1 MLEIA
6 SLRKAKSRLG
16 FLFVA
21 PTMLGIFAFT
31 AGPILFSFALSF
43 FYWDVLSP
51 MKFAGLSHYD
61 YIMRDDVAV
70 MTFRNTIYFAFMVVL
85 LQNII
90 GFSLAMAV
98 RNVANKYFR
107 YFFRSVF
114 FLPLIMSG
122 ATVSVFMAY
131 FFDTNFGI
139 VNYYLELI
147 GVGSV
152 RWLTSTDVVLVTT
165 VLVYA
170 WQHIGFTFILFLG
183 GFASI
188 PEEVIDAADV
198 DGLTGWRKI
207 LYVYIPMVSPT
218 IFFSSVIGFIHAV
231 QVFDHPYIL
240 TRGGPGDANRTA
252 VMYIYEKAFQDLEF
266 GYGSTLAILLFL
278 IILIVTALQFYVQ
291 KKWVFYE

>member
-1 MLEIA
+1 
-6 SLRKAKSRLG
+6 
-16 FLFVA
+16 
-21 PTMLGIFAFT
+21 
-31 AGPILFSFALSF
+31 
-43 FYWDVLSP
+43 
-51 MKFAGLSHYD
+51 
-61 YIMRDDVAV
+61 
-70 MTFRNTIYFAFMVVL
+70 
-85 LQNII
+85 
-90 GFSLAMAV
+90 
-98 RNVANKYFR
+98 
-107 YFFRSVF
+107 
-114 FLPLIMSG
+114 MSG

-131 FFDTNFGI
+131 FFDTDFGI
-139 VNYYLELI
+139 VNYYLQAI

-240 TRGGPGDANRTA
+240 TRGGPGDANRTT

-266 GYGSTLAILLFL
+266 GYGSTLAILLFV
-278 IILIVTALQFYVQ
+278 IILIATALQFYVQ

>member
-1 MLEIA
+1 MLNIA
-6 SLRKAKSRLG
+6 SLKKTKARLAL
-16 FLFVA
+16 LFVA
-21 PTMLGIFAFT
+21 PTMLGILAFT
-31 AGPILFSFALSF
+31 AGPIAFSFILSL

-51 MKFAGLSHYD
+51 MKFAGLSHYN
-61 YIMRDDVAV
+61 YLLQDDVAV
-70 MTFRNTIYFAFMVVL
+70 TTLKNTIYFAVMVVI

-114 FLPLIMSG
+114 FLPLVMSG

-131 FFDTNFGI
+131 FFNTDFGI
-139 VNYYLELI
+139 VNYYLELVGI
-147 GVGSV
+147 GSV
-152 RWLTSTDVVLVTT
+152 RWLTSTQMVLVTT

-170 WQHIGFTFILFLG
+170 WQHIGITFILFLG

-188 PEEVIDAADV
+188 PEEVIVAADI

-207 LYVYIPMVSPT
+207 FYIYVPMVSPT

-266 GYGSTLAILLFL
+266 GYGSTLAIILFL
-278 IILIVTALQFYVQ
+278 IILIATILQFYVQ

>member
-1 MLEIA
+1 MLDIA
-6 SLRKAKSRLG
+6 SLKKVKARLG

-21 PTMLGIFAFT
+21 PTMLGILAFT

-61 YIMRDDVAV
+61 YVVRDEVAV
-70 MTFRNTIYFAFMVVL
+70 ATFLNTIYFALMVVL

-98 RNVANKYFR
+98 RNVANRYFR

-131 FFDTNFGI
+131 FFDTDFGI
-139 VNYYLELI
+139 VNYYLQAI

-170 WQHIGFTFILFLG
+170 WQHIGDILNFHRHRPGTFTPDQRCI
-183 GFASI
+183 I
-188 PEEVIDAADV
+188 PDQSADITT
-198 DGLTGWRKI
+198 D
-207 LYVYIPMVSPT
+207 
-218 IFFSSVIGFIHAV
+218 
-231 QVFDHPYIL
+231 
-240 TRGGPGDANRTA
+240 
-252 VMYIYEKAFQDLEF
+252 
-266 GYGSTLAILLFL
+266 
-278 IILIVTALQFYVQ
+278 
-291 KKWVFYE
+291 

>member
-1 MLEIA
+1 MLDIA
-6 SLRKAKSRLG
+6 SLKKVKARLG

-21 PTMLGIFAFT
+21 PTMLGILAFT

-61 YIMRDDVAV
+61 YVVRDEVAV
-70 MTFRNTIYFAFMVVL
+70 ATFLNTIYFALMVVL

-98 RNVANKYFR
+98 RNVANRYFR

-131 FFDTNFGI
+131 FFDTDFGI
-139 VNYYLELI
+139 VNYYLQAI

-240 TRGGPGDANRTA
+240 TRGGPGDANRTT

-266 GYGSTLAILLFL
+266 GYGSTLAILLFV
-278 IILIVTALQFYVQ
+278 IILIATALQFYVQ